1 MKMKQ
6 APLTHQI
13 INEFEQMSAQLQQAA
28 RYVLDQPR
36 DVALLSM
43 RQQARAA
50 SVQPATMTRLAKHLG
65 LKGYDAV
72 RELYAQALRNGGF
85 DLARRADKQIA
96 RQKLRGD
103 QALAAEIASS
113 FGAQIAALTEPE
125 TLAQLVAAAE
135 TLASARRIYCLGMR
149 SCFPTI
155 AYFHYVTSLVRD
167 GLILFDGLGGVGADG
182 LRNAAS
188 EDVLLVNTVHPYTGA
203 VVEAVDYARARN
215 VPVVAITDS
224 AVSPVV
230 NRAKHVILVSI
241 DSPSF
246 FHAMAPAF
254 AAAEILASLVAG
266 RGGANALKSLKKTE
280 AQLAAFHIH
289 YDRKQREKPS

>member
-1 MKMKQ
+1 MKT
-6 APLTHQI
+6 APLTRQI
-13 INEFEQMSAQLQQAA
+13 ISEFDGMSGQLQQAA

-36 DVALLSM
+36 EVALLSM

-50 SVQPATMTRLAKHLG
+50 GVQPATMTRLAKHLG
-65 LKGYDAV
+65 LEGYDAV
-72 RELYAQALRNGGF
+72 RGLYAQTFRNGGF
-85 DLARRADKQIA
+85 DLARRADKQMA

-103 QALAAEIASS
+103 QALAAEIAAS
-113 FGAQIAALTEPE
+113 FAAQVAALAEPE

-149 SCFPTI
+149 SCFPAI

-167 GLILFDGLGGVGADG
+167 GVILFHGLGGPGVDS

-188 EDVLLVNTVHPYTGA
+188 ADVLLVNTVRPYTRA
-203 VVEAVDYARARN
+203 VVEAVDYARGRN

-224 AVSPVV
+224 AVSPVAE
-230 NRAKHVILVSI
+230 RAQHVILVSI

-254 AAAEILASLVAG
+254 SAAEVLASLVAG
-266 RGGANALKSLKKTE
+266 RGGASALKTLKETE
-280 AQLAAFHIH
+280 AQLAAFHVH
-289 YDRKQREKPS
+289 YDPKRREKTS

>member
-1 MKMKQ
+1 MKQ
-6 APLTHQI
+6 APLTQQI
-13 INEFEQMSAQLQQAA
+13 VSEFDSMSAQLQQAA

-36 DVALLSM
+36 DVALLTM
-43 RQQARAA
+43 RQQAKVAG
-50 SVQPATMTRLAKHLG
+50 VQPATMTRLAKHLG
-65 LKGYDAV
+65 LEGYDAV
-72 RELYAQALRNGGF
+72 RELYGQALRNGGF
-85 DLARRADKQIA
+85 DLARRADEQVA

-113 FGAQIAALTEPE
+113 FAAQVAALAEPE
-125 TLAQLVAAAE
+125 TLPHLVAAAE

-149 SCFPTI
+149 SGFPAI

-167 GLILFDGLGGVGADG
+167 GVILFDGLGGLGADG

-188 EDVLLVNTVHPYTGA
+188 DDVLLVNTVRPYTRA

-224 AVSPVV
+224 AVSPVAD
-230 NRAKHVILVSI
+230 RAQHVILVSI

-266 RGGANALKSLKKTE
+266 RGGANALKALEETE
-280 AQLAAFHIH
+280 AQLATFHVH
-289 YDRKQREKPS
+289 YEPKHRERPA

>member
-1 MKMKQ
+1 
-6 APLTHQI
+6 
-13 INEFEQMSAQLQQAA
+13 MSGQLQQAA

-36 DVALLSM
+36 EVALLSM

-50 SVQPATMTRLAKHLG
+50 GVQPATMTRLAKHLG
-65 LKGYDAV
+65 LEGYDAV
-72 RELYAQALRNGGF
+72 RGLYAQTFRNGGF
-85 DLARRADKQIA
+85 DLARRADKQMA

-103 QALAAEIASS
+103 PALAAEIAAS
-113 FGAQIAALTEPE
+113 FAAQVAALAEPE

-149 SCFPTI
+149 SCFPAI

-167 GLILFDGLGGVGADG
+167 GVILFHGLGGPGADG

-188 EDVLLVNTVHPYTGA
+188 ADVLLVNTVRPYTRA
-203 VVEAVDYARARN
+203 VVEAVDYARGRN

-224 AVSPVV
+224 AVSPVAD
-230 NRAKHVILVSI
+230 RAQHVILVSI

-254 AAAEILASLVAG
+254 SAAEVLASLVAG
-266 RGGANALKSLKKTE
+266 RGGANALKALKETE
-280 AQLAAFHIH
+280 AQLAAFHVH
-289 YDRKQREKPS
+289 YDPKRREKAS

>member
-1 MKMKQ
+1 MKLKQ
-6 APLTHQI
+6 APLTDRI
-13 INEFEQMSAQLQQAA
+13 INRFDQMSAQLQQAA

-36 DVALLSM
+36 EVALLSM

-50 SVQPATMTRLAKHLG
+50 SVQPATMTRLAKYLG
-65 LKGYDAV
+65 LDGYDAV
-72 RELYAQALRNGGF
+72 RVLYAQALRNGGF
-85 DLARRADKQIA
+85 DLARRADDQIA

-103 QALAAEIASS
+103 QALAADIASS
-113 FGAQIAALTEPE
+113 FSAQIAALTEPE
-125 TLAQLVAAAE
+125 ILGQLVAAAE

-167 GLILFDGLGGVGADG
+167 GVLLFDGLGGVGADG

-188 EDVLLVNTVHPYTGA
+188 DDVLLVNTVQPYTGA

-215 VPVVAITDS
+215 LPVVAITDS

-266 RGGANALKSLKKTE
+266 RGGANALKALKQTE

-289 YDRKQREKPS
+289 YRKQRERPS

>member
-6 APLTHQI
+6 APLARKITSQ
-13 INEFEQMSAQLQQAA
+13 FDRMSGQLQQAA
-28 RYVLDQPR
+28 RYILDQPR

-50 SVQPATMTRLAKHLG
+50 RVQPATMTRLAKYLG
-65 LKGYDAV
+65 MDGYDTV
-72 RELYAQALRNGGF
+72 RELYAKALRNGSF
-85 DLARRADKQIA
+85 DLARRADEQIA

-103 QALAAEIASS
+103 QALAADVASS
-113 FGAQIAALTEPE
+113 FSAQIAALAEPE
-125 TLAQLVAAAE
+125 TLAHLVAAAE
-135 TLASARRIYCLGMR
+135 TLAGARRIYCLGMR

-167 GLILFDGLGGVGADG
+167 GVILFDGLGGVGADG

-188 EDVLLVNTVHPYTGA
+188 DDVLLVNTVHPYTGA
-203 VVEAVDYARARN
+203 VVEAVDYARTRN

-230 NRAKHVILVSI
+230 SRAKHVILVSI
-241 DSPSF
+241 DSASF

-254 AAAEILASLVAG
+254 AAVEILASLVAG
-266 RGGANALKSLKKTE
+266 RGGANALKSLRETE

-289 YDRKQREKPS
+289 YDRKHRKTP